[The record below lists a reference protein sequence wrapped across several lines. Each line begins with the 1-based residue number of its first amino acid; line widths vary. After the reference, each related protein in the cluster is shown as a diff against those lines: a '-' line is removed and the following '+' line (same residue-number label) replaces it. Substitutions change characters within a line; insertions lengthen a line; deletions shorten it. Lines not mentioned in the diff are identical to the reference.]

1 MGKIPANRRGSKFS
15 EADVAIF
22 ALHHDAGMDLET
34 EGSGAGEFG
43 VRVFGGFLAV
53 DPAGEG
59 VALGLNAEG
68 VPLAF
73 RLHEFFGVFGLA
85 DFGVGGFAAG
95 VKRARH
101 VHAQAAGN
109 TELELNFWAAHFQA
123 GVDAAIGG
131 GFPTHV
137 EFDHKVAVRFFRP
150 KVIPFF
156 RSIIFTNE
164 DAVFG
169 APKSGGFRGFE
180 MGEIFAVEERREF
193 RFSGVGRE
201 GGTKGD
207 S

>member
-1 MGKIPANRRGSKFS
+1 
-15 EADVAIF
+15 
-22 ALHHDAGMDLET
+22 MDLKT

-43 VRVFGGFLAV
+43 VGVFGGFLAV
-53 DPAGEG
+53 DPAREG

-109 TELELNFWAAHFQA
+109 AKLELDFRAAHFQA
-123 GVDAAIGG
+123 GVDAALGS
-131 GFPTHV
+131 GFPTHI
-137 EFDHKVAVRFFRP
+137 EFDHEVAVRFFGP
-150 KVIPFF
+150 EVITFF
-156 RSIIFTNE
+156 LGVVFANE

-180 MGEIFAVEERREF
+180 MGEIFAVKERGEF
-193 RFSGVGRE
+193 RFSGVGR
-201 GGTKGD
+201 
-207 S
+207 